1 MVSDYIGIKR
11 SGHALALQLSV
22 GNFQMKVCSNL
33 WPAISLAAL
42 AFAFA
47 DQPGITIPITNA
59 PCQDGP
65 KMNGALPDTVAAA
78 PDSEGFVSIFNGTDL
93 TGWWEDCQTH
103 TNNKTVGG
111 IWIVDP
117 SQHILYSKENGSDGD
132 ILVTNKKYDNYEII
146 LDVWPIFGNDGG
158 VFNRVTPSGSCWQST
173 IDYISGSSVGGSY
186 NEKSW
191 RSGTVNDDP
200 YLFGGTSAANP
211 SISTWTTFTKDLN
224 PTGFGCSA
232 GGCVGSDFEKVWDLN
247 GWNQFRVKFYNG
259 LTVGSSVTMENFFR
273 KAGAPNWVPTY
284 KKSEAIVT
292 PPNGIALQ
300 IHGAGRWKAGTYNLY
315 RNIKVR
321 PLNADGTPI
330 IPPTHADGGL
340 KSAKYSAAPS
350 LKLANGTLIGSLDA
364 DYDITLSDVRGQ
376 VLEKFHGSAGNFRH
390 ALGNSAHG
398 VLIADLKSKR
408 GVAHL
413 RFSRL

>member
-1 MVSDYIGIKR
+1 
-11 SGHALALQLSV
+11 
-22 GNFQMKVCSNL
+22 
-33 WPAISLAAL
+33 
-42 AFAFA
+42 
-47 DQPGITIPITNA
+47 
-59 PCQDGP
+59 
-65 KMNGALPDTVAAA
+65 MNGALPDTVAAA

-103 TNNKTVGG
+103 TINKTVGG

-117 SQHILYSKENGSDGD
+117 SQHILYSKENGADGD

-146 LDVWPIFGNDGG
+146 LDVWPTYGNDGG

-200 YLFGGTSAANP
+200 YLFVGSTAANP
-211 SISTWTTFTKDLN
+211 TISTWTTFTKDLN
-224 PTGFGCSA
+224 PTSFGCSA
-232 GGCVGSDFEKVWDLN
+232 GGCVTSDFEKTWDVN

-273 KAGAPNWVPTY
+273 KVGAPNWVPTY

-292 PPNGIALQ
+292 PANGIALQ

-321 PLNADGTPI
+321 PLNADGTPKA
-330 IPPTHADGGL
+330 PPTHTDGGL
-340 KSAKYSAAPS
+340 KSAKYVAAPS

-364 DYDITLSDVRGQ
+364 DYDITLSDVRGH

-390 ALGNSAHG
+390 ALSNSVHG